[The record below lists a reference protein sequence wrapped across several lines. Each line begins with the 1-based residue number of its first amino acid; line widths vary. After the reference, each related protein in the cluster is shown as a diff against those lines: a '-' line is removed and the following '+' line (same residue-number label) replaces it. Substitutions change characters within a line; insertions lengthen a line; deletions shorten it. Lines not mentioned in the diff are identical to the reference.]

1 MNKKAAA
8 ILVVFLILIGASSA
22 FLSRLN
28 FALGEPGV
36 RLAEMQ
42 ILNETNKVVRTNGV
56 DLPVDLLQC
65 VSEATPITT
74 KELDWLPADTTY
86 GRRRYTFP
94 DKTWIENNV
103 VLMGKDRTSI
113 HKPEY

>member
-42 ILNETNKVVRTNGV
+42 ILNETNKT
-56 DLPVDLLQC
+56 
-65 VSEATPITT
+65 TP
-74 KELDWLPADTTY
+74 ARSA
-86 GRRRYTFP
+86 G
-94 DKTWIENNV
+94 
-103 VLMGKDRTSI
+103 
-113 HKPEY
+113 